1 MLYLWVVIA
10 FVDNLYLGQ
19 KTRSVYLEYQYKINK
34 SMHKI
39 LKEPNDWEKYK
50 KFYNMRLLMNL

>member
-19 KTRSVYLEYQYKINK
+19 KTIPNGDRFTDT
-34 SMHKI
+34 HKI
-39 LKEPNDWEKYK
+39 LKEPNDLE
-50 KFYNMRLLMNL
+50 NMKSFIIWDYWLTCNL